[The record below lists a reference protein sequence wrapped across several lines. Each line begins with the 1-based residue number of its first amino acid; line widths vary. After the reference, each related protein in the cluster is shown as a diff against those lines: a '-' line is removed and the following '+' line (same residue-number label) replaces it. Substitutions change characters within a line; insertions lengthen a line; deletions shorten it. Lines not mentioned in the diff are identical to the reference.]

1 MKTIRGTIVT
11 LIATLSLLSVT
22 GVHAECYGEGEYTV
36 CSDVETDADG
46 DVHAKAW
53 DTDGNTYQVDTES
66 RPYLNGHV
74 IESSDSD
81 GNSYS
86 IKTWTD
92 RNGSHSEDS
101 DGNVC
106 TVTWTGQMIGCAQ

>member
-53 DTDGNTYQVDTES
+53 DI
-66 RPYLNGHV
+66 RP
-74 IESSDSD
+74 
-81 GNSYS
+81 
-86 IKTWTD
+86 
-92 RNGSHSEDS
+92 
-101 DGNVC
+101 
-106 TVTWTGQMIGCAQ
+106 